1 MTIAVGSIIFAALM
15 MMFSKAPLAIA
26 QGRSEGGYDNNNP
39 REQQDKLTGFGRRAL
54 ASHQNSIE
62 AFPLFAAGVLLA
74 LWAQAPMET
83 VNMLCLAFVVS
94 RVAYTVFYLLDVATL
109 RSLVWA
115 VGFVSSIWLMVL
127 ALP

>member
-54 ASHQNSIE
+54 ASHQNAIE